1 MLLLGAGWFGSNF
14 FWGFYSGS
22 MPLFLKNFTQSK
34 FLISLVLGS
43 AGLASCIVPPVVGYL
58 SDRSNGRFGRRKPF
72 VVAGVGGV
80 LLCLS
85 FLPHLKIYG
94 TVAALSVVLY
104 FSIAIAETPLFS
116 LLPDVTPPEQR
127 STVSGVVH
135 LMGSF
140 GLIVFF
146 ILSSFIWDAHPG
158 AVFRMAAL
166 VTFGAMMTVVLL
178 IREPVLLNQRPKRT
192 LNPMGYLG
200 SIVRETQAMKYFATQ
215 FFVWQGFYM
224 IASFMPLFL
233 VEELGVSEGDSFYV
247 PMALTIVSTLAMVP
261 LGILGDR
268 MGRKKL
274 LSIMIAFWGI
284 MGLLIAFSR
293 NLPEAILAVSLTGIP
308 FATILGVGYA
318 YMLDLIPRERTAEFV
333 GFSIFSISLP
343 MVIGTVLS
351 GTMIDIF
358 GYRLLF
364 PIASLMMFVG
374 LITLQFTHPRRED
387 AP

>member
-34 FLISLVLGS
+34 FLISLVLGL
-43 AGLASCIVPPVVGYL
+43 AGLASCIVPPLVGYL
-58 SDRSNGRFGRRKPF
+58 SDRSVGRFGRRKPY

-80 LLCLS
+80 LLCLA

-94 TVAALSVVLY
+94 TVAALSAVLY
-104 FSIAIAETPLFS
+104 FSIAVAETPLFS

-146 ILSSFIWDAHPG
+146 ILSSLI
-158 AVFRMAAL
+158 
-166 VTFGAMMTVVLL
+166 TVVVL
-178 IREPVLLNQRPKRT
+178 IREPALPQRPKRT
-192 LNPMGYLG
+192 LNPMAYLG
-200 SIVRETQAMKYFATQ
+200 SIVRETQAMKYFAAQ
-215 FFVWQGFYM
+215 FFIWQGFYM

-261 LGILGDR
+261 LGVLGDR

-284 MGLLIAFSR
+284 MGLFIAFSR
-293 NLPEAILAVSLTGIP
+293 NLPEAIIAVGLTGIP

-364 PIASLMMFVG
+364 PIASLTMFIG
-374 LITLQFTHPRRED
+374 LVILQFTHPRQED
-387 AP
+387 AGAV